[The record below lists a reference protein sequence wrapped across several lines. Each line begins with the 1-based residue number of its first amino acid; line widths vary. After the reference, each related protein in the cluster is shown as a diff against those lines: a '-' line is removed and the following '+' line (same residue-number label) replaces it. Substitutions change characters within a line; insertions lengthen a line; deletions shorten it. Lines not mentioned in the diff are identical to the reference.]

1 MSAVELGWTEAALRQ
16 RILEDIR
23 WESGKA
29 ALAGMHIDV
38 VSEAKSKAA
47 QAALN
52 HVLQFVSGKTIS
64 QIEAIARDRNDP
76 DFYLANTVV
85 TRYLSRALIQT
96 VEVPF

>member
-1 MSAVELGWTEAALRQ
+1 MSAVELGWTEATLRQ

-23 WESGKA
+23 WESRNA
-29 ALAGMHIDV
+29 ALAGIDV

-52 HVLQFVSGKTIS
+52 HLLQFVSGKTIS

-85 TRYLSRALIQT
+85 TRYL
-96 VEVPF
+96 